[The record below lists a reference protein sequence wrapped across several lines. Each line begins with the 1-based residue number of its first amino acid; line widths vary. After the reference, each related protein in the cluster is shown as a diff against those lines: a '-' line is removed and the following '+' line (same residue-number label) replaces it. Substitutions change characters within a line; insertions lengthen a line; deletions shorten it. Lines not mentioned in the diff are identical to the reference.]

1 MDLDTSRRR
10 LLAYGSL
17 LTFGFAGCLSDQ
29 SDADHQGD
37 DHDSHS
43 HDDQGDSNSHDDHSH
58 DHEVGDPVS
67 EIEVEMVTND
77 EGQHFIP
84 HVVHIEEDGT
94 VEWVVESGSH
104 DTTAYHPDTHGN
116 QQRIPDE
123 AEPWKSGLLSDDGET
138 FERTF
143 DHEGVY
149 DYACTPHEG
158 NGMVGT
164 VVVGW
169 PDPDDQPG
177 LRPPSDDLPE
187 SAAEQL
193 ERYNDQV
200 RAVLE
205 NGDEDDHHHEEGD
218 HDDHDH

>member
-1 MDLDTSRRR
+1 MDLVTSRRR
-10 LLAYGSL
+10 LLGYSSL
-17 LTFGFAGCLSDQ
+17 LTIGFAGCLSDQ
-29 SDADHQGD
+29 SDADHQGG
-37 DHDSHS
+37 DHDDSHS
-43 HDDQGDSNSHDDHSH
+43 HDDQDDSGSHDGHSH

-77 EGQHFIP
+77 EGQHFVP
-84 HVVHIEEDGT
+84 HVVHIEEGGT

-104 DTTAYHPDTHGN
+104 DTTAYHPDTYGD

-123 AEPWKSGLLSDDGET
+123 VEPWESGLLSDDGET

-149 DYACTPHEG
+149 DYACTPHEED
-158 NGMVGT
+158 GMVGT

-169 PDPDDQPG
+169 PDPDGQPG
-177 LRPPSDDLPE
+177 LQPPSEEYPD
-187 SAAEQL
+187 SAVEQL
-193 ERYNDQV
+193 EKYADQI
-200 RAVLE
+200 RDVLE
-205 NGDEDDHHHEEGD
+205 DGDDG